1 METSTSAD
9 GLPTVPGGVTRANL
23 SAVAPPPGQR
33 RPPRLAEDV
42 ADVLRRQILSG
53 EIPDGSLL
61 ATQDELAAQFRVS
74 LPSIREALRYLETE
88 GLLTIQ
94 RGKIGGS
101 VVRVPGVA
109 KVAYMLGLVLESRR
123 VGVDE
128 LVGTM
133 AQIEPLCIRAA
144 ALRPDRLDTVVAAL
158 EELHAEAEACVEDAP
173 RFARLARRFHEV
185 VIEMCGSEPLI
196 VVVGALESLWWGQVR
211 AAGEEIEFGALPE
224 LEMRERSVVEHRTI
238 IDRIAAGDADGA
250 EAAARLHAGDPQ
262 RHRLVGAELCVS
274 AGPLR
279 ETR

>member
-1 METSTSAD
+1 MA
-9 GLPTVPGGVTRANL
+9 LPD
-23 SAVAPPPGQR
+23 GQR

-61 ATQDELAAQFRVS
+61 ATQDELAARFRVS
-74 LPSIREALRYLETE
+74 LPSVREALRCLETE
-88 GLLTIQ
+88 GLLTIR

-101 VVRVPGVA
+101 VVHVPGVA

-133 AQIEPLCIRAA
+133 AQVEPLCMRAA
-144 ALRPDRLDTVVAAL
+144 AARPDRMDTVVPAL
-158 EELHAEAEACVEDAP
+158 ERLHEESEHCVADAP
-173 RFARLARRFHEV
+173 RFARLARRFHET
-185 VIEMCGSEPLI
+185 VIDTCGSEPLI

-224 LEMRERSVVEHRTI
+224 LEMRERSVLEHRAI
-238 IDRIAAGDADGA
+238 IDCIIAGDADAA
-250 EAAARLHAGDPQ
+250 ERAARAHAGDPQ
-262 RHRLVGAELCVS
+262 RHRLVGTELCVS

-279 ETR
+279 EPR